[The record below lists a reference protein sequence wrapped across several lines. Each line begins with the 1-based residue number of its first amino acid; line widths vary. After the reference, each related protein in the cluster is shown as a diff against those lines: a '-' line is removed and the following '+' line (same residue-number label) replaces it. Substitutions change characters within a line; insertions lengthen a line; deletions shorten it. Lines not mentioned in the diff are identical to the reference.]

1 MSSTPDTCIRCGT
14 CAKVCPT
21 SATEFNPIIHAKPV
35 VDTSK
40 CILCELCASHCP
52 VDAIPILYVLPPRKL
67 ERWMISIN
75 QELCIGCNL
84 CVDACKITL
93 KGDHAPYLKGGLAY
107 VDESKCIGC
116 GACAVT
122 CPTECIRVVKVYD
135 RRRVGG
141 RAEEVVVMP

>member
-21 SATEFNPIIHAKPV
+21 NAIGFNPIIHAKPV
-35 VDTSK
+35 VDTSR

-67 ERWMISIN
+67 ERWTISIN
-75 QELCIGCNL
+75 RDLCIGCSL

-107 VDESKCIGC
+107 IVESKCIGC